1 MRVSLRDFRPFVSQL
16 LALGEDGLAN
26 MLAQDYLAAY
36 VQGFNRFV
44 LGLGDIIAAQET

>member
-1 MRVSLRDFRPFVSQL
+1 VSLL

-26 MLAQDYLAAY
+26 LLAQDYLTAY

-44 LGLGDIIAAQET
+44 LELGEIIAAQEA